1 MGRLMPLPA
10 ESTKEHT
17 RILRVMLAAQDS
29 AAYWRAPVL
38 DAPLPVRAEA
48 AFRGHWFGTKSE
60 ARVKTLMADMALRF
74 DAYPVALT
82 ALRAWCP
89 PQEIAPW
96 VCHFHVQLADPIY
109 RRFTGEFLPD
119 RLLKGY
125 AEVDR
130 EGVAR
135 WVQEQWPGRWS
146 AATCMKFGSNLLATA
161 YEAGLLRDRKDP
173 RKLAAPRP
181 PPLAF
186 EYLLYLLREVVLSQ
200 RMLESPYVRSVAP
213 DQDALAVL
221 LRSAPNVQLRSLG
234 NVHEFDWSYPS
245 LLSWARARAEEA
257 AGGAA

>member
-17 RILRVMLAAQDS
+17 RILRVMLAARDS
-29 AAYWRAPVL
+29 VAYWRAPVL

-60 ARVKTLMADMALRF
+60 ARVKTLMGDMALRF
-74 DAYPVALT
+74 DVYPAALA

-89 PQEIAPW
+89 PQEVVPW
-96 VCHFHVQLADPIY
+96 LCHFHVQLADPIY

-125 AEVDR
+125 AAVDR

-135 WVQEQWPGRWS
+135 WMQQQWPGRWS

-161 YEAGLLRDRKDP
+161 CEAGLLRDRKDP
-173 RKLAAPRP
+173 RKLAAPHP
-181 PPLAF
+181 PSLAF
-186 EYLLYLLREVVLSQ
+186 EYVLYLLREVVISQ
-200 RMLESPYVRSVAP
+200 RTLDSPYVRSIAP
-213 DQDALAVL
+213 DHDGLSVL
-221 LRSAPNVQLRSLG
+221 VRSIRSVEVSSLG
-234 NVHEFDWSYPS
+234 DVQDFDWHYPN
-245 LLSWARARAEEA
+245 LLSWAQARGEEV